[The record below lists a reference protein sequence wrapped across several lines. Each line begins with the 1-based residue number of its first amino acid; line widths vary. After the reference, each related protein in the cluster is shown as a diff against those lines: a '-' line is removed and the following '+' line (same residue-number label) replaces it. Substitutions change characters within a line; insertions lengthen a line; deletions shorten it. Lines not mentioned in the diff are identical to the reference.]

1 MLKTKLILIA
11 SIGVIIISFLI
22 IQSQSQQQYLDITLS
37 NLQQE
42 YKNGD
47 IVTTNIILDGYWK
60 LCGSLKLE
68 LQNHVTKTFHIRQ
81 YQCTNDASPAKI
93 HEIIPV
99 EFQLE
104 NMTSG
109 TYAFKVFFN
118 NKSIEQTLKITE

>member
-11 SIGVIIISFLI
+11 SIGVVIISFLI
-22 IQSQSQQQYLDITLS
+22 IQSQSQQQYLNITLS

-47 IVTTNIILDGYWK
+47 MITANIILDGYWK

-68 LQNHVTKTFHIRQ
+68 LQNHITKTYHVRQ
-81 YQCTNDASPAKI
+81 YQCTADASPSNL

-109 TYAFKVFFN
+109 TYTFKVFFN
-118 NKSIEQTLKITE
+118 NKSTEQSIKITE